1 MQSQSQYKMTIFEL
15 QVFQM
20 VAHVPAPVE
29 TQAQESVMGAAAPL
43 APPAMIIPAL
53 TDDVS
58 TLVVGTGVSAILGGW
73 ELTVK

>member
-1 MQSQSQYKMTIFEL
+1 MQSQSQYKIIIFGL

-20 VAHVPAPVE
+20 VARVPAPVE
-29 TQAQESVMGAAAPL
+29 TRAQESGMGAAAPR
-43 APPAMIIPAL
+43 APPAMIIHAL

-73 ELTVK
+73 ELTAM